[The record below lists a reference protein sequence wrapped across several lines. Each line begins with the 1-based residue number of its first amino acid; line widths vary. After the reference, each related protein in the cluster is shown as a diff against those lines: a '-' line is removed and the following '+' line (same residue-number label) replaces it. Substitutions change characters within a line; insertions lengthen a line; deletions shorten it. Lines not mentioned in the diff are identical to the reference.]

1 MVEAGRPLRQM
12 WWHGWIMV
20 AAWLRH
26 GTALPARKDL
36 LKILIEGLEDRLRPP
51 RQAMRD
57 GDERAAG

>member
-51 RQAMRD
+51 RQTMRN
-57 GDERAAG
+57 GLQWAAG